1 MMIYLMKKESKK
13 GQKGKVWFVA
23 HPYCPAPVYYKEIC
37 AWNISSSHRRKM
49 ITSDYANYIDDKGIL
64 HSGQKIF
71 FVGEWECCSQVMK
84 NVYKKTNNADFSYIH
99 TPFLTEYDY
108 MPQVMNTDPFVFG
121 EKFYYTCCKIDESMQ
136 SGDIV
141 IFGSYKND
149 ETNDIIVDTVIV
161 LDEKIYR
168 CEEPSFQFPS
178 SYYDVTLC
186 KQNVKN
192 RVWTGLMYSENKNI
206 YSFVPCKTTA
216 DYKLPTIAIEGLKG
230 TQNIRPKESDDIQV
244 EFDNIKNQLLEKGY
258 LLGIE
263 MGMPK
268 YIDVQNKII
277 VSQIGA
283 KISEMKEKN
292 TRKEKNC
299 MYAENTEE

>member
-1 MMIYLMKKESKK
+1 MKKESKK

-23 HPYCPAPVYYKEIC
+23 HPYKSAPVYYKKIC
-37 AWNISSSHRRKM
+37 AWNISGSHRRKM
-49 ITSDYANYIDDKGIL
+49 ITSDCANYIDDKGVL

-71 FVGEWECCSQVMK
+71 FVGEWECCSAVTK

-108 MPQVMNTDPFVFG
+108 APQVMNTDPFVFG
-121 EKFYYTCCKIDESMQ
+121 ENFYYTCCKIDESMQ

-149 ETNDIIVDTVIV
+149 DSKGIIVDTVIV

-168 CEEPSFQFPS
+168 CEEPSFKFPS
-178 SYYDVTLC
+178 AYYDVTLS

-192 RVWTGLMYSENKNI
+192 CVWTGLMHSENKNI
-206 YSFVPCKTTA
+206 FSFVPCKTTA
-216 DYKLPTIAIEGLKG
+216 DYKLPMIVVEGLKG
-230 TQNIRPKESDDIQV
+230 TQNIRPKESNDIQA
-244 EFDNIKNQLLEKGY
+244 EFDNIKNQILEKGY
-258 LLGIE
+258 LLGVE
-263 MGMPK
+263 MEMPK
-268 YIDVQNKII
+268 YIDVHNKTI

-292 TRKEKNC
+292 TCKEKNC